1 MAYTA
6 IRKMN
11 LINKERFHCDYGP
24 KQPKLYVNSRK
35 RNDLKSAVLR
45 FLHNRCEELRFDAAI
60 EQEEREKGV
69 YLGTALNPGQI
80 PYNMQMDI
88 NRLCLE
94 KSLETFCDS
103 GVAEDAYSVY
113 YCFLEIFVGRYGRSK
128 KMIELLSEYE
138 QNGSSLLMKH
148 RDHYSHSVYVFA
160 LGLAIYET
168 NENYRR
174 SFREFYHLES
184 AKESEAANNFLEFWG
199 LSSLFH
205 DIGYPFELPF
215 EQVLSYFEVN
225 NQRRGKESP
234 FLAYHNMETL
244 TALDGRAREH
254 FSKLYGKTFATSVE
268 LIAHN
273 VTLALGEAFDFT
285 EEYLL
290 QVLNQKP
297 TEPDRFGYYMDH
309 AFFSAVRLYNEL
321 AAILGPEALTRQHV
335 DALSAIILHN
345 SLYKFAVAF
354 YKDKDPSKRKGPL
367 QAPQSPLAWLLMLCD
382 ELQCWN
388 RTAYGRNSRTELHP
402 MDAGFDFSNNAI
414 EAVYD
419 YDIAESDKIAAF
431 LLAHE
436 AWEKAPE
443 QSEEPRLKAYSDMAG
458 TKQRFTEDIRKIV
471 DTSGCPLTVKTH
483 LCRPDF
489 KSKRV
494 YLSGSNFLHMYD
506 FAVALHSRSMPPD
519 ATAEEMERKFTSH
532 SLEYQLST
540 LNRARNFARYL
551 DAIQCFYTDKPVA
564 YEQVLRFG
572 KKDAERFAPME
583 HERWLREH
591 QAMGWCY
598 GREYETLPLDVPAEE
613 MKKARSALREQLRR
627 HKLMLDG
634 ELTPER
640 AMLHYHHLSESDQ
653 QKDWKPFNKLL
664 VLLKKFDGVRIYRL

>member
-6 IRKMN
+6 IRTMSEVNAK
-11 LINKERFHCDYGP
+11 RFGCNIGP
-24 KQPKLYVNSRK
+24 KQPKLYCNSRK
-35 RNDLKSAVLR
+35 SNDLKSAALR
-45 FLHNRCEELRFDAAI
+45 FLHNSCEELCFDAAI

-69 YLGTALNPGQI
+69 YLGTSLKPGQI

-94 KSLETFCDS
+94 KSLETFFDS
-103 GVAEDAYSVY
+103 GVAEDAYAVY

-168 NENYRR
+168 NENYRS
-174 SFREFYHLES
+174 SFREYYHLQS
-184 AKESEAANNFLEFWG
+184 VKDNEAANCFLEYWG

-225 NQRRGKESP
+225 NQRRGKGSP

-244 TALDGRAREH
+244 TVLSDEAKEH
-254 FSKLYGKTFATSVE
+254 FSKMYGRDFATSVE

-273 VTLALGEAFDFT
+273 ITLMLGREYGFT

-297 TEPDRFGYYMDH
+297 TEPDRFGYFMDH
-309 AFFSAVRLYNEL
+309 AFFSAVRLYGEL
-321 AAILGPEALTRQHV
+321 AAILGPKALTKLHV

-345 SLYKFAVAF
+345 SLYKFAIAF
-354 YKDKDPSKRKGPL
+354 YKDKDAAKRKGPL
-367 QAPQSPLAWLLMLCD
+367 KASQSPLAWLLMLCD

-419 YDIAESDKIAAF
+419 YDNAENEKITAF
-431 LLAHE
+431 LSAHE
-436 AWEKAPE
+436 AWEKAPDE
-443 QSEEPRLKAYSDMAG
+443 SEEPRLKAYSDMAG
-458 TKQRFTEDIRKIV
+458 SKQRFTDDIRKIV

-483 LCRPDF
+483 LRKPDF

-506 FAVALHSRSMPPD
+506 FAVALHSRSMPQE
-519 ATAEEMERKFTSH
+519 ASAEEMERKFTSH
-532 SLEYQLST
+532 SLEYQLAT

-572 KKDAERFAPME
+572 RKDAERFAPME

-591 QAMGWCY
+591 QAMGWCS
-598 GREYETLPLDVPAEE
+598 GREYETLPLKVPAEK
-613 MKKARSALREQLRR
+613 MKEARAALREQLRR

-634 ELTPER
+634 RLTPER
-640 AMLHYHHLSESDQ
+640 ALLHYHHLSESDQ

-664 VLLKKFDGVRIYRL
+664 VLLKKFDGLRIYRL

>member
-6 IRKMN
+6 IRTMSEVNVK
-11 LINKERFHCDYGP
+11 RFGCNIGP
-24 KQPKLYVNSRK
+24 KQPKLYCNSRK
-35 RNDLKSAVLR
+35 SNDLKSAALR
-45 FLHNRCEELRFDAAI
+45 FLHNSCEELCFDAAI

-69 YLGTALNPGQI
+69 YFGTSLKPGQI

-94 KSLETFCDS
+94 KSLETFFDS
-103 GVAEDAYSVY
+103 GVAEDAYAVY
-113 YCFLEIFVGRYGRSK
+113 YCFLEIFVGQYGRSK

-168 NENYRR
+168 NENYRN
-174 SFREFYHLES
+174 SFREYYHLQS
-184 AKESEAANNFLEFWG
+184 VKDNEAANCFLEYWG

-225 NQRRGKESP
+225 NQRRGKGSP

-244 TALDGRAREH
+244 TVLSDEAKEH
-254 FSKLYGKTFATSVE
+254 FSKMYGRDFATSVE

-273 VTLALGEAFDFT
+273 ITLMLGREYGFT

-297 TEPDRFGYYMDH
+297 TEPDRFGYFMDH
-309 AFFSAVRLYNEL
+309 AFFSAVRLYGEL
-321 AAILGPEALTRQHV
+321 AAILGPKALTKLHV

-345 SLYKFAVAF
+345 SLYKFAIAF
-354 YKDKDPSKRKGPL
+354 YKDKDAAKRKGPL
-367 QAPQSPLAWLLMLCD
+367 KASQSPLAWLLMLCD

-388 RTAYGRNSRTELHP
+388 RIAYGRNSRTELHP

-419 YDIAESDKIAAF
+419 YDNAENEKITAF
-431 LLAHE
+431 LSAHE
-436 AWEKAPE
+436 AWEKAPDE
-443 QSEEPRLKAYSDMAG
+443 SEEPRLKAYSDMAG
-458 TKQRFTEDIRKIV
+458 SKQRFTDDIRKIV

-483 LCRPDF
+483 LRKPDF

-506 FAVALHSRSMPPD
+506 FAVALHSRSMPQE
-519 ATAEEMERKFTSH
+519 ASAEEMERKFTSH
-532 SLEYQLST
+532 SLEYQLAT

-572 KKDAERFAPME
+572 RKDAERFAPME

-591 QAMGWCY
+591 QAMGWCS
-598 GREYETLPLDVPAEE
+598 GREYETLPLKVPAEK
-613 MKKARSALREQLRR
+613 MKEARAALREQLRR

-634 ELTPER
+634 RLTPER
-640 AMLHYHHLSESDQ
+640 ALLHYHHLSESDQ

-664 VLLKKFDGVRIYRL
+664 ALLKKFDGLRIYRL